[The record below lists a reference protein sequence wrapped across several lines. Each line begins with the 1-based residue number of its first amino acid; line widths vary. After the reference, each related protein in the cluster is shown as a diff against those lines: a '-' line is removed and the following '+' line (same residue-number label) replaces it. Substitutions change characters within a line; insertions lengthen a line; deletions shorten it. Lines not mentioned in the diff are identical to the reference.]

1 MQIAGLE
8 KNSFVD
14 YPAKIAAVVFT
25 PGCNFN
31 CWYCHN
37 YEIISQ
43 KQGVLEETDVLGFLK
58 KRSGFLDGVVISGGE
73 PTLQPDLMEF
83 IQKIRRRTSLLIKL
97 DTNGT
102 KPDLLEELIAE
113 KMVDYVA
120 MDLKAPL
127 TKYPEIVQCQVDGEA
142 IRRSIAL
149 LLRGKVPYEFRT
161 TLVPTLSEVDL
172 EDMARE
178 IAGAERYVI
187 QQYRPVR
194 RGKDYFAP
202 KALTVEEVSAAA
214 EMMKKYVKHVHVRGL

>member
-73 PTLQPDLMEF
+73 PTLQPDLDR
-83 IQKIRRRTSLLIKL
+83 KSV
-97 DTNGT
+97 G
-102 KPDLLEELIAE
+102 
-113 KMVDYVA
+113 
-120 MDLKAPL
+120 
-127 TKYPEIVQCQVDGEA
+127 
-142 IRRSIAL
+142 
-149 LLRGKVPYEFRT
+149 
-161 TLVPTLSEVDL
+161 
-172 EDMARE
+172 
-178 IAGAERYVI
+178 
-187 QQYRPVR
+187 
-194 RGKDYFAP
+194 
-202 KALTVEEVSAAA
+202 
-214 EMMKKYVKHVHVRGL
+214 